1 MGHLKGRA
9 RALKLPW
16 GKDNFGR
23 VEEAFD
29 DMLERTKTDRLDL
42 VLAVDIAYQRPGVEP
57 HFDKF
62 LETLLRVYEL
72 SGSRVAKQGSG
83 RKKKKQQ
90 APPEHPPPP
99 LFVYGHRRRMGL
111 SEDLLH
117 LIYERF
123 EDLTPQIPAHEI
135 DPKTFRKEEK
145 HGINVHVL
153 RLKV

>member
-1 MGHLKGRA
+1 
-9 RALKLPW
+9 
-16 GKDNFGR
+16 
-23 VEEAFD
+23 
-29 DMLERTKTDRLDL
+29 MLERTKTDRLDL

-72 SGSRVAKQGSG
+72 SGSRSAKQGPG

-90 APPEHPPPP
+90 ALLQRPPPP

-117 LIYERF
+117 LIYDFF
-123 EDLTPQIPAHEI
+123 EDVRPPIPAHKI
-135 DPKTFRKEEK
+135 DPKSFGKKEK
-145 HGINVHVL
+145 HGINMHVL
-153 RLKV
+153 RLKGVGDGGDVGV